1 MKIFVND
8 ENCQI
13 DDNSSLLS
21 LLDSLGL
28 SGLRGWA
35 IAVNEQVVVQSEL
48 ENVFLN
54 EGDRILLIQA
64 TQGG

>member
-21 LLDSLGL
+21 LLYSLGL

-35 IAVNEQVVVQSEL
+35 IAVNEEVVVQSEL

>member
-8 ENCQI
+8 EKCQI
-13 DDNSSLLS
+13 DDNSSLLF

-35 IAVNEQVVVQSEL
+35 IAVNEEVVVQSEL